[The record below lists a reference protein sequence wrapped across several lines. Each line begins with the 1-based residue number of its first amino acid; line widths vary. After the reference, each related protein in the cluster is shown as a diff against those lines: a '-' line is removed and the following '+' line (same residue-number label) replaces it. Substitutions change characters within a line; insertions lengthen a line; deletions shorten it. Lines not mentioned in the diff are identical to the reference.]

1 MKQIFLKISLSLALV
16 IGLIAISAPSVTYA
30 ASSQA
35 DCPSG
40 TTYAAPAVAGRA
52 GTCDPTTSTPA
63 PTPTGA
69 AAAVPQTPQP
79 NSDGTYTLC
88 GPRGDCTTTGS
99 LENAIALQQSG
110 YTQSLQDA
118 QAQQKARFNAPDSC
132 SGTIMQW
139 TDPFTCLWRSLLS
152 ALGAGLVWLVSWL
165 VTAAGMFF
173 NWSIKVTVINFTGL
187 FYTPAVN
194 EAVGQVWTNLRDL
207 ANIFI
212 IGLFVF
218 IAISIILGLQEFGQK
233 KLIARV
239 VVVAILI
246 NFSFL
251 FTQIAINASNFF
263 AAQIIAGKAQELP
276 ISGTSAAAGVANN
289 TFASSGVAGEFLKF
303 AGAETFGD
311 TFDALRKTADKNE
324 SAWLA
329 LLHGIMAAILLTLA
343 AATLFY
349 GGMLLLARGVIFLF
363 LIMTSAFAFATYLS
377 PALAESDY
385 GFKGWKNQLMRN
397 VMLAPAMMIFLWATL
412 KLAKPLSANGT
423 LGSLLTNPSGEAG
436 IGALFSYLLII
447 GLLFGSLKL
456 SSSLAGASGRLAL
469 SGAML
474 GLNIPSKAL
483 AWAGRRY
490 IGGAAASSA
499 HDKQHDMDSLRDRM
513 NMMAKNDPRRSAL
526 ESKWMSLSRQKGR
539 RESLAKSSFDMAN
552 LKPVQKLNAAAGLGG
567 VFGKSDASFEKS
579 THESVKKAMDEAM
592 KVAMTD
598 EKARGLARKQYEDR
612 DGLTAEDR
620 THRDNERLLK
630 AVEEGATA
638 QKNAEKLLTG
648 IKEQRDVIA
657 SGTAEKTK
665 SAEKFARGEID
676 RSTHEANLRREDAR
690 IEEARTIAGHLE
702 DRAAKIDQELGVSN
716 AKSLVA
722 ASAKAR
728 TEFEKRVAEEG
739 KQVRAQSVETAV
751 ALGKRKVGGNIYA
764 GTGYQVNPL
773 AATEV
778 VQGIRSKTNPARMKK
793 AEQKKWEKEDSGKD
807 EHHGPAPAAGGGAAP
822 AH

>member
-1 MKQIFLKISLSLALV
+1 
-16 IGLIAISAPSVTYA
+16 
-30 ASSQA
+30 
-35 DCPSG
+35 
-40 TTYAAPAVAGRA
+40 
-52 GTCDPTTSTPA
+52 
-63 PTPTGA
+63 
-69 AAAVPQTPQP
+69 
-79 NSDGTYTLC
+79 
-88 GPRGDCTTTGS
+88 
-99 LENAIALQQSG
+99 
-110 YTQSLQDA
+110 LQDA

-263 AAQIIAGKAQELP
+263 ATQIIAGKAQELP
-276 ISGTSAAAGVANN
+276 VSGTSAAVGVANN
-289 TFASSGVAGEFLKF
+289 TYAASGVAGEFLKF

-311 TFDALRKTADKNE
+311 TFTALHNVADKNQ
-324 SAWLA
+324 SAWVA
-329 LLHGIMAAILLTLA
+329 LLHGLMAAILLTLA

-349 GGMLLLARGVIFLF
+349 GGMLLLSRGLIFLF

-412 KLAKPLSANGT
+412 KIAKALSSTGT
-423 LGSLLTNPSGEAG
+423 LGSLISSPTGEAG

-469 SGAML
+469 GGAAL
-474 GLNIPSKAL
+474 GLNIPGKAL
-483 AWAGRRY
+483 AAAGRWY
-490 IGGAAASSA
+490 IGGRAAVNSHATEARFKSKSNEIA
-499 HDKQHDMDSLRDRM
+499 TLDPVNDKAKIGQLRGEM
-513 NMMAKNDPRRSAL
+513 LA
-526 ESKWMSLSRQKGR
+526 LSRQKGR
-539 RESLAKSSFDMAN
+539 SDFLAKSSFDMAN
-552 LKPVQKLNAAAGLGG
+552 LKSVQKLNAAAGLGG
-567 VFGKSDASFEKS
+567 VFGKTDKSYDKTSHAQDDKAIKEAIKAAVDNSGAEKLARGENKDAIAAAER
-579 THESVKKAMDEAM
+579 THEDNRKILEA
-592 KVAMTD
+592 T
-598 EKARGLARKQYEDR
+598 E
-612 DGLTAEDR
+612 
-620 THRDNERLLK
+620 
-630 AVEEGATA
+630 
-638 QKNAEKLLTG
+638 KNAETLKSSEKLLTRMEEHRG
-648 IKEQRDVIA
+648 AIADATAKQAESSKKFNAGSITKAEHDANMAAQKARIDDARNNIGSITSRIREIEAPVGDLRRAHRESGAAINALDKRIKERAREIQKNSSENAATYGA
-657 SGTAEKTK
+657 SQAGGAFTRFIRT
-665 SAEKFARGEID
+665 
-676 RSTHEANLRREDAR
+676 ST
-690 IEEARTIAGHLE
+690 
-702 DRAAKIDQELGVSN
+702 GVDLDEHQSHH
-716 AKSLVA
+716 
-722 ASAKAR
+722 
-728 TEFEKRVAEEG
+728 VAEAIRNKTRG
-739 KQVRAQSVETAV
+739 DRMTRA
-751 ALGKRKVGGNIYA
+751 K
-764 GTGYQVNPL
+764 
-773 AATEV
+773 
-778 VQGIRSKTNPARMKK
+778 
-793 AEQKKWEKEDSGKD
+793 QKKEEKEDAPSD
-807 EHHGPAPAAGGGAAP
+807 DHAAHAPAAGAAHPP